1 MPELTSV
8 KTKAMNH
15 NWEYKSFYQ
24 VINAITPA
32 SKIEKSEYLDCGL
45 FPIISQEE
53 SYISGYWNNREDITP
68 YTSPVVIFGDHSR
81 VLKYID
87 FEFVVGADGVKIL
100 QPINELKAKFLY
112 HYLRWYN
119 IPSLGYSRHFKL
131 IKDARY
137 PLPPIEVQEKI
148 VAELDQINDLIE
160 KNREL
165 LRNLDALAQS
175 LFYDTFGDP
184 ITNTKGWEV
193 RSMRDIAPQFQF
205 DGELPYDE
213 EIWLLNLDMIE
224 KNSGRIISHQ
234 RVKQNELGSSVYKI
248 CPNQVLYSKLR
259 PNLNKVVIA
268 DEYGYCTSELIP
280 LNPIKRLINSQYLAY
295 LLRTKECVS
304 YFSGKVA
311 GAKMPRTDLNSFK
324 KFKVQVPP
332 LELQE
337 DFAKKI
343 KAIETQK
350 ANIEAEIA
358 NLQTLLD
365 SRMDYWFN

>member
-8 KTKAMNH
+8 KTKAMKH

-137 PLPPIEVQEKI
+137 PVPPMEMQEEI
-148 VAELDQINDLIE
+148 VAELDQINDLVE

-184 ITNTKGWEV
+184 ISNPKGWKTQKLSDV
-193 RSMRDIAPQFQF
+193 APQS
-205 DGELPYDE
+205 PYKGNFPSSDSL
-213 EIWLLNLDMIE
+213 WLLNLDMIE
-224 KNSGRIISHQ
+224 KNSGRIINHQ
-234 RVKQNELGSSVYKI
+234 TVSYEEIGNSVYKI

-268 DEYGYCTSELIP
+268 DDFGFCTSELLP
-280 LNPIKRLINSQYLAY
+280 LNPIHELIHSQYLAY
-295 LLRTKECVS
+295 ILRSKECVS
-304 YFSGKVA
+304 VFSGKVA
-311 GAKMPRTDLNSFK
+311 GAKMPRTDLKVFRSF
-324 KFKVQVPP
+324 QIPVPP

-337 DFAKKI
+337 KFAERIELIDAQKKT
-343 KAIETQK
+343 IEET
-350 ANIEAEIA
+350 IA